1 MNVVSIALAS
11 SSLALAI
18 AGGLLVP
25 DNLTSGLSCLMLASI
40 IGIVSMVI
48 SILTMED

>member
-1 MNVVSIALAS
+1 MNVVTTSLTTA
-11 SSLALAI
+11 SLALA
-18 AGGLLVP
+18 LLGALLIP
-25 DNLTSGLSCLMLASI
+25 NSMTSGLSCLMLASI

>member
-1 MNVVSIALAS
+1 MNVVSIALTT

-25 DNLTSGLSCLMLASI
+25 NNMTSGLSCLMLASI
-40 IGIVSMVI
+40 IGVVSMVVAV
-48 SILTMED
+48 LTMED

>member
-1 MNVVSIALAS
+1 MNVVSIALTT

-25 DNLTSGLSCLMLASI
+25 NSMTSGLSCLMLASI